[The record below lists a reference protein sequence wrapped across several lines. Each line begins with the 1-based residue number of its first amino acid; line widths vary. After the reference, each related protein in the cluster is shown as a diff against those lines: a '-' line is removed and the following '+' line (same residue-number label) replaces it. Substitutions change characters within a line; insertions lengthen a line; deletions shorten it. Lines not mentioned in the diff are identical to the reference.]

1 MNKTAPR
8 TADIP
13 SLFHLGSPLAL
24 LRRSALSLWFG
35 TALAAFAPL
44 ARAAPV
50 APLPDDPACT
60 QEDRKFMARAY
71 ELAAAAAAHG
81 NTAYGALLVKDGKI
95 VMEFENNAMTS
106 GDVTHHAETGLI
118 SKSTVALG
126 KAYVSGC
133 TLYTSTEPCIMCCGS
148 IHSAGVKKIVFGVT
162 AIQVTRLRGHA
173 PPFNPLQIREVYTR
187 IGATDVTILGP
198 LMEGDGLAVHATAFA
213 NAAAK
218 KKA

>member
-1 MNKTAPR
+1 MNNTSTLSSGIVSHFRFQP
-8 TADIP
+8 
-13 SLFHLGSPLAL
+13 PLAVAKA
-24 LRRSALSLWFG
+24 RALKILFG
-35 TALAAFAPL
+35 AALILAAPL
-44 ARAAPV
+44 SRAATV

-71 ELAAAAAAHG
+71 ELAADAAVHG

-95 VMEFENNAMTS
+95 IMEFENNANTS

-126 KAYVSGC
+126 KAFVSGC
-133 TLYTSTEPCIMCCGS
+133 ILYTSTEPCIMCCGS
-148 IHSAGVKKIVFGVT
+148 IRNAGVKKIVYGTT
-162 AIQVTRLRGHA
+162 AIQVARLRGRGL
-173 PPFNPLQIREVYTR
+173 PMNPLQIREVYTR

-198 LMEGDGLAVHATAFA
+198 LMEADGLAVHATAFA
-213 NAAAK
+213 NAAK